1 MQNNKLSRMPFLDA
15 PFIKWNLWSLWKGQ
29 KNLLFYWRSCFI
41 DNSLL
46 YRYANKETLSFFTS
60 WYYLVIKLKWK
71 YIFLKIF
78 SFPECLLT
86 CNNEVCKCGSYDVE
100 ANIAMEIRVSKI
112 HLNILI
118 HIWYIIVST
127 EIINKLLTFVLFIGR
142 YHSWK
147 GANWQ
152 CEHWWGFWI
161 MTLMF
166 LPNLLFITWFILARR
181 NKLLNKDT
189 WFKVF
194 IAGNVQFV
202 TLIR

>member
-29 KNLLFYWRSCFI
+29 KTCRSVGGPA
-41 DNSLL
+41 SLTTL
-46 YRYANKETLSFFTS
+46 YCTGMQTKKHYHSLHLDMIS
-60 WYYLVIKLKWK
+60 YLVIKLKWK

-127 EIINKLLTFVLFIGR
+127 EIINKLLTFVLFYRAI
-142 YHSWK
+142 S
-147 GANWQ
+147 
-152 CEHWWGFWI
+152 
-161 MTLMF
+161 
-166 LPNLLFITWFILARR
+166 
-181 NKLLNKDT
+181 
-189 WFKVF
+189 
-194 IAGNVQFV
+194 
-202 TLIR
+202 

>member
-1 MQNNKLSRMPFLDA
+1 MKLVIFM
-15 PFIKWNLWSLWKGQ
+15 KGT
-29 KNLLFYWRSCFI
+29 KNLQFCWRSCFI

-118 HIWYIIVST
+118 HIWYNNSVNRNYQQITNICFIFSGDIIVGKEQT
-127 EIINKLLTFVLFIGR
+127 YND
-142 YHSWK
+142 
-147 GANWQ
+147 
-152 CEHWWGFWI
+152 EHWWGFWI

-166 LPNLLFITWFILARR
+166 LPSLLFIRWFILARR

-202 TLIR
+202 TLIK